1 MAVVVT
7 PLLLLLSP
15 AIASCQNLDQALE
28 PPPSQVFLLSV
39 TQRQDI
45 SLIKPT
51 GRSEPPWLS
60 GEVGYQLDIS
70 EAIQA
75 R

>member
-15 AIASCQNLDQALE
+15 PIASCQNLDQVLE

-45 SLIKPT
+45 NLIKPT
-51 GRSEPPWLS
+51 GPSEPPKLS